1 MATHRQR
8 LAIYARTNFELREE
22 LKKLTDELAIAKKFI
37 KSQKEYYEQIINK
50 NK

>member
-1 MATHRQR
+1 M
-8 LAIYARTNFELREE
+8 YAKQNFYLREE